1 MGLFFLK
8 LAEKLSHSFLFSELG
23 EYYSHDIQYTD
34 CVTPFSFSLKKTK
47 QTDKTQKMGWKSW
60 ISLQNI
66 PFPSAFIQWLTDWY
80 LHKSFF
86 CKEVVI
92 NLGLSGSVFTE
103 HRTCILRVN
112 GINPILQKQ
121 FPSLFRTLKVLLS
134 IFCVHDLLKTI
145 DLYFI
150 LLLLLFTKFGYNQLN
165 TRFWQSISKL
175 EENID
180 FFYFC

>member
-1 MGLFFLK
+1 MTYHKQDGIFFFLK

-34 CVTPFSFSLKKTK
+34 CVTPFSFSLKKIKKIKK
-47 QTDKTQKMGWKSW
+47 QTKYKKGVEKAEFLYK
-60 ISLQNI
+60 IFLSLQLSLNGFLNGI
-66 PFPSAFIQWLTDWY
+66 SPNQFLQRCRHKLRARWL
-80 LHKSFF
+80 SFY
-86 CKEVVI
+86 
-92 NLGLSGSVFTE
+92 
-103 HRTCILRVN
+103 RTCILRVS

-165 TRFWQSISKL
+165 TRF
-175 EENID
+175 
-180 FFYFC
+180 